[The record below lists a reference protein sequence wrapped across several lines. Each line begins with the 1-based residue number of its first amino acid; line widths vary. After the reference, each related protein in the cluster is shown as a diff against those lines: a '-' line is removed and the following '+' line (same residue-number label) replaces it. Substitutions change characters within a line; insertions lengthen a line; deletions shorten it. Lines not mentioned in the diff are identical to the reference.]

1 MRPQR
6 LEEVRG
12 QSHLLGKDC
21 LLPKL
26 IRENRVSNLI
36 LAGPPGTGKT
46 TLAGDHAEES
56 SCKLI
61 KLNAVTSNVA
71 ELRESLKLALL
82 LWCRKMLSFRR

>member
-1 MRPQR
+1 MSSIDKNAEKSDSSKPLAERMRPQK

-26 IRENRVSNLI
+26 IRENRVGNLI

-46 TLAGDHAEES
+46 SLATVIAEES
-56 SCKLI
+56 ECKLI
-61 KLNAVTSNVA
+61 KLNGVS
-71 ELRESLKLALL
+71 
-82 LWCRKMLSFRR
+82 